1 MPSIFELV
9 TAKDLAVYWTE
20 KNQNKQP
27 LLGATLFPR
36 DNALGTELEWIK
48 GAKNQPVALRPS
60 SYDAKAIRRD
70 VQGIEKVK
78 TEMPFFKE
86 SFYIDEKLRQQ
97 LNNMIASNN
106 QSVIDKILERI
117 YDQKA
122 SLIDSSEVA
131 LERMRMELLTTGT
144 ITLSAN
150 GQSYNYDYGL
160 EDYQKKTV
168 PVKWSDP
175 KADIIGDIV
184 NYVEEMKAKG
194 VDVTR
199 AVCNSSVAKYFR
211 TNEALKNAIYVFA
224 QGTVNITTARAI
236 EYIKNETGIT
246 IAVYDNVY
254 VNEDGTAIKYIP
266 DDTFVMLPDGDLGKT
281 TLGVTPE
288 ESDLM
293 NNLNAEVAIVNGGVA
308 VTTSQIVDPVNVETK
323 VSMVGLPSFER
334 ADEIVI
340 VDVSGPEEEEEE
352 EESGEN
358 K

>member
-1 MPSIFELV
+1 MPKIFDLV

-20 KNQNKQP
+20 KNQNVQP

-36 DNALGTELEWIK
+36 ENALGTELEWIK

-86 SFYIDEKLRQQ
+86 SIYIDEKLRQQ

-106 QSVIDKILERI
+106 MNVIDKILGRI
-117 YDQKA
+117 YDGESA
-122 SLIDSSEVA
+122 LIDSSEIA

-150 GQSYNYDYGL
+150 GQSYSYDYGL
-160 EDYQKKTV
+160 SVDQKKDAKT
-168 PVKWSDP
+168 PWSNPD
-175 KADIIGDIV
+175 ANIIGELEDIID
-184 NYVEEMKAKG
+184 EFKAKG
-194 VDVTR
+194 INLTR
-199 AVCNSSVAKYFR
+199 AVCNANTAKYFR
-211 TNEALKNAIYVFA
+211 TNKAIKDAVYVFA
-224 QGTVNITTARAI
+224 GGSVNVTTERALNFI
-236 EYIKNETGIT
+236 QTETGLS
-246 IAVYDNVY
+246 IAVYNNVY
-254 VNEDGTAIKYIP
+254 VDEAGEAHKYIP
-266 DDTFVMLPDGDLGKT
+266 DDTFVMLPEGSLGTT

-293 NNLNAEVAIVNGGVA
+293 TGLNAEVAIVNGGVA
-308 VTTSQIVDPVNVETK
+308 VTTSKMVDPVNVETK

-340 VDVSGPEEEEEE
+340 LDVSQ
-352 EESGEN
+352 
-358 K
+358 